1 MKLPLSWLNEYVK
14 VDDIDPK
21 ELAEKL
27 TRAGLQV
34 EAIETVGDEQL
45 SDLFVVVEVLEAVAH
60 PDSDHLHVCKVTDG
74 TETYQVVCGA
84 PNMRTGIKTA
94 FSKIG
99 AVIPN
104 GGFKIKKGKL
114 RGVESFGMCC
124 SAAELNLPG
133 GHDGIME
140 FPPETP
146 TGAFVRD
153 VVPGE
158 KPETVFE
165 IEVTWNRPDA
175 LSVVGLAREFATIL
189 GRDVTLPPVDFTE
202 GEVPVENEVKVVV
215 ENAAKC
221 PRYTARVV
229 TEMTP
234 DAPSPDWMAKR
245 LELCGV
251 RSLGLA
257 VDVTNYVMLELGQPM
272 HAFDHTK
279 LAERTVVVRDA
290 REGEEIVTLDEVTR
304 KLDPSMLVICDAA
317 KPKAVAGVMGGEESG
332 IAPGTTTVLLESA
345 LFDTASTKHTATK
358 LGLSSESAYRYIRG
372 VDKDL
377 ADFASRRAAH
387 LLQKHGNARI
397 AHGVIDVDNRAQ
409 PLNPDVTLDFER
421 ARRLIGIDISNEK
434 MVSILTA
441 LGLVARTDCHAP
453 RIDPALRLPSVG
465 GYASRLAMTES
476 EGGESVIASTEGA
489 WQSTISFSIP
499 SWRYDLS
506 LEADLVEEIAR
517 LYGLDNIPDTMPSAP
532 SISSLDESPFKAKK
546 RVRELCLALGFSE
559 AMHYSFLSKKE
570 LDEFDARGAADR
582 LVIPDPVSAE
592 YGVMRDSLLP
602 QMMGSLGRNASHQL
616 ERAMLFELG
625 KVFSNAGGAPS
636 EAERL
641 ALGFVGPVGR
651 EALRTR
657 AVVSEEEAVLWL
669 KGAVEEL
676 IARLHAGRV
685 EFVAGEH
692 PAFAKGAAL
701 EVKLNGRP
709 IGILGALSAKMR
721 HPYRLTTQMALCE
734 LELKPLLKRV
744 NEVGKVSAVPQF
756 PLVRRD
762 IALVAAANVTNDDV
776 VKIIRKNGGKDLT
789 KAEVFDIFKSK
800 ELKDGA
806 RSLAYALEFR
816 SAERTLTDEE
826 VGRAFQRICDAL
838 KATAGVEVRES

>member
-1 MKLPLSWLNEYVK
+1 MRLPLSWLNEFVK
-14 VDDIDPK
+14 VDDISPK
-21 ELAEKL
+21 DLAEKL

-34 EAIETVGDEQL
+34 ESVETVGAKPLD
-45 SDLFVVVEVLEAVAH
+45 DHFVVVEVLECEAH

-74 TETYQVVCGA
+74 AETIQVVCGA
-84 PNMRTGIKTA
+84 PNMRKGIKTA

-124 SAAELNLPG
+124 SSAELNLPG
-133 GHDGIME
+133 GNHDGIME

-146 TGAFVRD
+146 AGAFLRD
-153 VVPGE
+153 VLPGD
-158 KPETVFE
+158 KPEVVFD

-175 LSVVGLAREFATIL
+175 LSVVGLAREFAAIL
-189 GRDVTLPPVDFTE
+189 HRELKMPAVDFTE
-202 GEVPVENEVKVVV
+202 CDTPVESEVKVVV
-215 ENAAKC
+215 EDAEKC

-234 DAPSPDWMAKR
+234 DAPSPEIMAKR

-279 LAERTVVVRDA
+279 LTDRTIVVRDA
-290 REGEEIVTLDEVTR
+290 RDGETIKTLDGVER
-304 KLDPSMLVICDAA
+304 RLDPSMLVICDAER
-317 KPKAVAGVMGGEESG
+317 PNAVAGIMGGEDSG

-345 LFDTASTKHTATK
+345 LFETTSTKFTATK
-358 LGLSSESAYRYIRG
+358 LGLASESSYRYIRG

-387 LLQKHGNARI
+387 LLQKYGSAKI
-397 AHGVIDVDNRAQ
+397 AKGVIDVDSRAK
-409 PLNPDVTLDFER
+409 PLNADVKLDFER
-421 ARRLIGIDISNEK
+421 ARRLIGIPVGNDA
-434 MVSILTA
+434 MVYILSS
-441 LGLVARTDCHAP
+441 LGLVPRTSGSH
-453 RIDPALRLPSVG
+453 
-465 GYASRLAMTES
+465 YA
-476 EGGESVIASTEGA
+476 GVESV
-489 WQSTISFSIP
+489 SFGIP

-517 LYGLDNIPDTMPSAP
+517 VYGLDNIPDTMPSAP
-532 SISSLDESPFKAKK
+532 SVSSLSDAPFRAKAK
-546 RVRELCLALGFSE
+546 VRETCLALGFTE
-559 AMHYSFLSKKE
+559 AMHYSFLSRKE
-570 LDEFDARGAADR
+570 LDDFDTRKAADR

-616 ERAMLFELG
+616 ESAMLFEIG
-625 KVFSNAGGAPS
+625 KVFSNAGGVPS
-636 EAERL
+636 ESERL

-651 EALRTR
+651 DALQRR
-657 AVVSEEEAVLWL
+657 ASVTEEESVLWL

-676 IARLHAGRV
+676 VARLHAGRV
-685 EFVAGEH
+685 EFVAEDH
-692 PAFAKGAAL
+692 PAFAKGASL
-701 EVKLNGRP
+701 SVKLNGRP
-709 IGILGALSAKMR
+709 IGAMGALSAKLR

-734 LELKPLLKRV
+734 MDLKPLLKH
-744 NEVGKVSAVPQF
+744 VGETGRVSAVPQF

-762 IALVAAANVTNDDV
+762 IALVADSS
-776 VKIIRKNGGKDLT
+776 VKNADIESVIRKNGGRELT
-789 KAEVFDIFKSK
+789 KTEIFDIFKSK
-800 ELKDGA
+800 ELGA
-806 RSLAYALEFR
+806 GKRSVAYALEFR
-816 SAERTLTDEE
+816 SPERTLTDDE
-826 VGRAFQRICDAL
+826 VGRDFQRIVDAL
-838 KATAGVEVRES
+838 KATAGIEVRES